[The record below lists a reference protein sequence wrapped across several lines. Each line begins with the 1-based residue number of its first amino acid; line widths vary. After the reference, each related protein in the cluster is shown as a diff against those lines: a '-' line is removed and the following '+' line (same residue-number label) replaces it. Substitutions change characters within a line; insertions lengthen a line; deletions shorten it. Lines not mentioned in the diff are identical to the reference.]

1 MDRKFKLQ
9 KVMEYRERVFDIEKQ
24 KLSDLNNR
32 LKDLKYKREALVRDI
47 EKNRKNIDIYKIDN
61 NFEMVNLSIKYM
73 DKLNNDLNTMNSAIE
88 MVKKEIEKQKKNVVN
103 AMNDLK
109 IMEKLKGRHDAN
121 FLAFL
126 KKEEMKLIDELVIT
140 RSNYEI

>member
-9 KVMEYRERVFDIEKQ
+9 KILEYRERVFDIEKQ
-24 KLSDLNNR
+24 KLADLNNR

-47 EKNRKNIDIYKIDN
+47 ENNRKNIDIYKIDN

-73 DKLNNDLNTMNSAIE
+73 DKLNRDLNTMNTTIE
-88 MVKKEIEKQKKNVVN
+88 MTKKEIEKQKNNVVN

-109 IMEKLKGRHDAN
+109 VMEKLKDKHDAN